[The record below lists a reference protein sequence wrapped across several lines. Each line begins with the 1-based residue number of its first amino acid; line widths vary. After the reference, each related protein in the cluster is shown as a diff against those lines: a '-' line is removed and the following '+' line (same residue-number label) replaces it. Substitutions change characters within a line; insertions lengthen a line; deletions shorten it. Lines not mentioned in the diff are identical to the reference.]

1 MNESRKTNAVWLGK
15 PETGMPIPAEQMR
28 PVMKIRRFLW
38 SPGRVEPTSFAM
50 GTSNKLAIVWL
61 MKVETIWENKKKHRK
76 NMGSRMLDIYGKGW
90 MRISRTNTTGD
101 RTNTTEYRENPLMS
115 FRMTTSITSRRPLDI
130 TPLPKAIPPIARN
143 TMVHAKCSKSS

>member
-61 MKVETIWENKKKHRK
+61 MKVETIWENNKK
-76 NMGSRMLDIYGKGW
+76 NIGKTW
-90 MRISRTNTTGD
+90 
-101 RTNTTEYRENPLMS
+101 EAE
-115 FRMTTSITSRRPLDI
+115 
-130 TPLPKAIPPIARN
+130 
-143 TMVHAKCSKSS
+143 C

>member
-50 GTSNKLAIVWL
+50 GTSNKLAVTDESGNDL
-61 MKVETIWENKKKHRK
+61 GKQQKKHRK
-76 NMGSRMLDIYGKGW
+76 NMGSRMLDIYEKGYR